1 MQDLKD
7 NKEKQIKAIEDKSDA
22 KLLIQEKNFNKLLDE
37 RMYEMQ
43 KMSGDIEFNKLNYY
57 FKNQNLAPLN
67 FIGFRGLLNIYEKI
81 KNGNISIK
89 KAKEYQKKFKSNL
102 NKTTSGN
109 PKYREIYQSN
119 TLKILEIFI
128 IQGKMLSIYLM
139 IMLKLDLKLCI
150 KQNMEQVNADIKMD
164 TIFMNSENSKTSEP
178 HVLIFNLTD
187 KLDLGRGEKSVALSH
202 LSIYCTWK
210 NIKPD
215 TIIINLKYQLQNGMI
230 NLNYLMDHI
239 LYQIFRI
246 ILSILKKKQNENDA
260 NPSIRRIYVSKIE
273 NRIAFKN

>member
-1 MQDLKD
+1 
-7 NKEKQIKAIEDKSDA
+7 
-22 KLLIQEKNFNKLLDE
+22 
-37 RMYEMQ
+37 
-43 KMSGDIEFNKLNYY
+43 
-57 FKNQNLAPLN
+57 
-67 FIGFRGLLNIYEKI
+67 
-81 KNGNISIK
+81 
-89 KAKEYQKKFKSNL
+89 
-102 NKTTSGN
+102 
-109 PKYREIYQSN
+109 
-119 TLKILEIFI
+119 
-128 IQGKMLSIYLM
+128 
-139 IMLKLDLKLCI
+139 
-150 KQNMEQVNADIKMD
+150 MD

-178 HVLIFNLTD
+178 HVLIINLTD

-202 LSIYCTWK
+202 LSIYYTWK